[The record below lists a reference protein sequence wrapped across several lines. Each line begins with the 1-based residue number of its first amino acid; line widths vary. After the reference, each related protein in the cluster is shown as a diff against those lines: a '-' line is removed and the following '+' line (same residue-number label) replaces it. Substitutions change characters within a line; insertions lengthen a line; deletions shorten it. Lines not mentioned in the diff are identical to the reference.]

1 MESNIELHESG
12 QGRNHLPDETVQ
24 AGVGGRERS
33 ADEGLRSSQE
43 SRIKLKQS
51 GQDAVSELR
60 GGGEVVRGGVKRDW
74 QWGSSTRWS
83 AVEWILLAY
92 LAGHHAKEL
101 LELMPKS
108 ILLSSS
114 FLTSKPRERMAALSS
129 RDSMAPD
136 WSASHA
142 CSVAGLPGPKS
153 CSPRPPVHNMCSVL
167 PISRGR
173 WSQNFDLIE
182 NVS

>member
-60 GGGEVVRGGVKRDW
+60 GGGEVVRGGVERDW

-108 ILLSSS
+108 ILLTSS

-129 RDSMAPD
+129 RNSIAPD
-136 WSASHA
+136 WSASNRCRPSRPQELLSTSA
-142 CSVAGLPGPKS
+142 CAQHVFSLA
-153 CSPRPPVHNMCSVL
+153 NQ
-167 PISRGR
+167 SRSLVTKFR
-173 WSQNFDLIE
+173 FE